1 MQTWSVG
8 AAGYDDPVDSKIV
21 GKAGI
26 IARPRR
32 GPAEDYGVG
41 GWGLAINADIDHKK
55 QEAAWAFI
63 KWVTSPA
70 VHKELNLQGAGSYL
84 RKSDADGPGSAR

>member
-1 MQTWSVG
+1 MQTWSIG
-8 AAGYDDPVDSKIV
+8 AADYDNPKVSKIA

-26 IARPRR
+26 MLTPSAKGQPQ
-32 GPAEDYGVG
+32 DYGIG
-41 GWGLAINADIDHKK
+41 GWALGINKDIDPKK

-70 VHKELNLQGAGSYL
+70 VHKELNLHGAGSYPAQE
-84 RKSDADGPGSAR
+84 RIDRS